1 MVVRRD
7 GYVRA
12 ALELLDEVGLDGLSL
27 RKLGEK
33 LGVRG
38 PALYTHFK
46 SKQALLDQMAE
57 TMLDDR
63 LAPLDDPAAM
73 DDWAEWLARRA
84 RTIRA
89 TLLSYRDGARLHAGS
104 RPTGRSAMTPLIKP
118 LLRAGFAE
126 EDATHAIL
134 AISRYTLGCAIDE
147 QQHAE
152 GGHDEDPAASFE
164 YGLARLIAG
173 LRADVAHSEDEMR
186 GGVTTRDNGVRAVP
200 SHRT

>member
-57 TMLDDR
+57 TMLDDN
-63 LAPLDDPAAM
+63 LAPLNDLAAM
-73 DDWAEWLARRA
+73 DDWAGWLTRRA
-84 RTIRA
+84 RTIRR

-104 RPTGRSAMTPLIKP
+104 RPTGRSAMTPLVKP
-118 LLRAGFAE
+118 LREAGFTE

-134 AISRYTLGCAIDE
+134 AVSRYTLGCAIDE
-147 QQHAE
+147 QQHVE
-152 GGHDEDPAASFE
+152 GDSAVDHAEDPAASFE

-173 LRADVAHSEDEMR
+173 LRADVDVAKPPDQD
-186 GGVTTRDNGVRAVP
+186 VA
-200 SHRT
+200 

>member
-33 LGVRG
+33 LGVQG

-63 LAPLDDPAAM
+63 LAPLDDPATM
-73 DDWAEWLARRA
+73 TDWAEWLAERA
-84 RTIRA
+84 RTIRR

-104 RPTGRSAMTPLIKP
+104 RPTEQSSMTPLIKP
-118 LLRAGFAE
+118 LLEAGFPE
-126 EDATHAIL
+126 QDAVYAIL
-134 AISRYTLGCAIDE
+134 TVSRYTLGCAIDE
-147 QQHAE
+147 QQHVGDE
-152 GGHDEDPAASFE
+152 GGIEHQEDPAASFE
-164 YGLARLIAG
+164 FGLQLLISG
-173 LRADVAHSEDEMR
+173 LRRS
-186 GGVTTRDNGVRAVP
+186 TP
-200 SHRT
+200 

>member
-57 TMLDDR
+57 TMLDDE
-63 LAPLDDPAAM
+63 LAPLGDPAAG
-73 DDWAEWLARRA
+73 DWAAWLTRRA
-84 RTIRA
+84 RTIRR

-104 RPTGRSAMTPLIKP
+104 RPTERSAMTPLIEP
-118 LLRAGFAE
+118 LLAAGFTE

-147 QQHAE
+147 QQRAE
-152 GGHDEDPAASFE
+152 DDHDEDPAASFE
-164 YGLARLIAG
+164 YGLSRLIAG
-173 LRADVAHSEDEMR
+173 LRADVAVAKPPDQD
-186 GGVTTRDNGVRAVP
+186 VA
-200 SHRT
+200 

>member
-27 RKLGEK
+27 RKLGDK
-33 LGVRG
+33 LGVQG

-57 TMLDDR
+57 TMLDDH
-63 LAPLDDPAAM
+63 LAPLDDPASV
-73 DDWAEWLARRA
+73 DDWGEWLARRA
-84 RTIRA
+84 RTIRC

-104 RPTGRSAMTPLIKP
+104 RPTEQSAMNPLIKP
-118 LLRAGFAE
+118 LLEAGFAE

-147 QQHAE
+147 QQQADGE
-152 GGHDEDPAASFE
+152 SVTDHDEDPGASFE
-164 YGLARLIAG
+164 YGLALLIAG
-173 LRADVAHSEDEMR
+173 LRAAVA
-186 GGVTTRDNGVRAVP
+186 
-200 SHRT
+200 

>member
-33 LGVRG
+33 LGVQG

-57 TMLDDR
+57 TMLDER

-73 DDWAEWLARRA
+73 TDWAGWLTERA
-84 RTIRA
+84 RTIRR

-104 RPTGRSAMTPLIKP
+104 RPTEQSSMLPLIKP
-118 LLRAGFAE
+118 LLEAGFPE
-126 EDATHAIL
+126 QDAVHAIL

-147 QQHAE
+147 QQHLDDE
-152 GGHDEDPAASFE
+152 DGVEHHEDPAASFE
-164 YGLARLIAG
+164 FG
-173 LRADVAHSEDEMR
+173 LRLLISGLR
-186 GGVTTRDNGVRAVP
+186 SSTP
-200 SHRT
+200 

>member
-27 RKLGEK
+27 RKLGDK
-33 LGVRG
+33 LGVQG

-57 TMLDDR
+57 TMLDDE
-63 LAPLDDPAAM
+63 LSLLDDPESA

-84 RTIRA
+84 RTIRR

-104 RPTGRSAMTPLIKP
+104 RPTEQSAMTPLIKP
-118 LLRAGFAE
+118 LLAAGFSE
-126 EDATHAIL
+126 VDSTYAIL

-147 QQHAE
+147 QQYAE
-152 GGHDEDPAASFE
+152 DESLIDHDEDPADSFE
-164 YGLARLIAG
+164 YGLSSLIAG
-173 LRADVAHSEDEMR
+173 LKAAAPRQR
-186 GGVTTRDNGVRAVP
+186 
-200 SHRT
+200 

>member
-46 SKQALLDQMAE
+46 SKQALLDRMAE
-57 TMLDDR
+57 TMLDGN

-73 DDWAEWLARRA
+73 CDWAEWLTRRA
-84 RTIRA
+84 RTIRR

-104 RPTGRSAMTPLIKP
+104 RPTERSAMTPLIKP
-118 LLRAGFAE
+118 LLEAGFTE
-126 EDATHAIL
+126 QDATHAIL
-134 AISRYTLGCAIDE
+134 AISRYTLGCALDE
-147 QQHAE
+147 QQHVESDSAVDH
-152 GGHDEDPAASFE
+152 GEDPATSFE
-164 YGLARLIAG
+164 YGLSRLIAG
-173 LRADVAHSEDEMR
+173 LRADVDVAKPPDQD
-186 GGVTTRDNGVRAVP
+186 VA
-200 SHRT
+200 

>member
-57 TMLDDR
+57 TMLDDQ
-63 LAPLDDPAAM
+63 LSPLDGPLATA
-73 DDWAEWLARRA
+73 DWGEWLAWRA
-84 RTIRA
+84 RTIRR
-89 TLLSYRDGARLHAGS
+89 TLLSYRDGARLHAGT
-104 RPTGRSAMTPLIKP
+104 RPTERSAMTPLIKP
-118 LLRAGFAE
+118 LLAAGFDE
-126 EDATHAIL
+126 EDATYAIL

-152 GGHDEDPAASFE
+152 SDHAEDPAASFE

-173 LRADVAHSEDEMR
+173 LRADVDVANPPD
-186 GGVTTRDNGVRAVP
+186 RDVAKLLD
-200 SHRT
+200 